1 METYLNTLSI
11 KTSNDSPI
19 SAQEQQNLEQVRLY
33 LNNIQD
39 FDQYIS
45 DHESE
50 IPINSPEDQDIAN
63 EIKFTST
70 PPVNES
76 LNSGI
81 WKDKLK
87 VSWISEHILNCSLW
101 FVIML
106 SKQFPEL
113 VFEYPILAGN
123 DQLIVMTIQDGVKY
137 HDDKLIH
144 SNVLIVDR
152 LVRCHHILDM
162 EKGYRQK
169 YYNDEVEV
177 QLQDIRIV
185 EKTEDVI
192 VSGLDYSIAF
202 PCDHSPIYT
211 IRKYEHMNGTLLKF
225 EWYDYTDSDQNMFP
239 DENDHFRCMLEKIGV
254 PDAPIWH
261 EEVRGLLT
269 ETEGNFQFY
278 PEAS

>member
-1 METYLNTLSI
+1 METYLNALTI
-11 KTSNDSPI
+11 KISKDGPI
-19 SAQEQQNLEQVRLY
+19 SAQEQQDLEQVSVY

-45 DHESE
+45 DHETD
-50 IPINSPEDQDIAN
+50 IPINSPDDQKTAN
-63 EIKFTST
+63 EIKFTSNS
-70 PPVNES
+70 PINGS
-76 LNSGI
+76 LKSALWN
-81 WKDKLK
+81 DKLK
-87 VSWISEHILNCSLW
+87 VSWMSESILNCSLW
-101 FVIML
+101 FVIIL

-113 VFEYPILAGN
+113 IFEYPILAGN
-123 DQLIVMTIQDGVKY
+123 DQLIEMTIQDGVKD

-152 LVRCHHILDM
+152 LVRCHNILTM
-162 EKGYRQK
+162 EKGDKQK

-177 QLQDIRIV
+177 QLQDIRTV
-185 EKTEDVI
+185 EETEDVI
-192 VSGLDYSIAF
+192 VSDLDYSITF

-211 IRKYEHMNGTLLKF
+211 IRKYEHINGTLLKF

-239 DENDHFRCMLEKIGV
+239 DENDHFRCMLERIGV

-261 EEVRGLLT
+261 EEIIVLLT
-269 ETEGNFQFY
+269 ETEGKFQFY